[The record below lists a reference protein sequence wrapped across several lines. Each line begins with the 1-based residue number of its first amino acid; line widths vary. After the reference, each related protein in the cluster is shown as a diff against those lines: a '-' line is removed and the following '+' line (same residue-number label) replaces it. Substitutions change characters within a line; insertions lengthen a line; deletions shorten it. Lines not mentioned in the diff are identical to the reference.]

1 MTTPNQNL
9 TLLLGRALLVTL
21 FLFSGIGK
29 LMAPAATIAYIAA
42 AGAPLPGVAYGLALV
57 VELGLATALLL
68 GYRVRPVAVLMAAFT
83 LVTALIFHNHFG
95 DKGQLINFLKNLA
108 ICGGFLQIAVFGAGS
123 FSLDHLRAQRAL
135 VN

>member
-123 FSLDHLRAQRAL
+123 FSLDHLRAQRAV

>member
-9 TLLLGRALLVTL
+9 TLLFGRALLVAL

-29 LMAPAATIAYIAA
+29 LMAPSATIAYIAA
-42 AGAPLPGVAYGLALV
+42 SGAPLPSLAYAIALF

-68 GYRVRPVAVLMAAFT
+68 GYRVRPVALLMAAFT
-83 LVTALIFHNHFG
+83 LMTALLFHNHFA

-108 ICGGFLQIAVFGAGS
+108 ICGGLLQVAVFGAGTY
-123 FSLDHLRAQRAL
+123 SLDHLRAQRPAL
-135 VN
+135 N